1 MGTIKRGW
9 GMIQEPFRRVAAEK
23 RLSVTG
29 SLQLVAKSMAGK
41 YSSDIR
47 KHL

>member
-23 RLSVTG
+23 RLS
-29 SLQLVAKSMAGK
+29 QAA
-41 YSSDIR
+41 YN
-47 KHL
+47 